1 MLKTKLLSLLA
12 ILLLV
17 GCQEKINF
25 KLSDD
30 PGYAERPILS
40 VKALD
45 GDRWIEGEIDELTG
59 VIDFEFR
66 VLNDL
71 SSVPM
76 KVTLNGKWPRMVSP
90 EATEFAADLQTSFKI
105 SVNDGVD
112 AISYEVN
119 ASKFGFIKGVKL
131 LKGDETIECEVD
143 HLSASGKFESFFLYS
158 DLTDV
163 KVEVELGEGASLVQ
177 DPEAL
182 TNVDFTNAD
191 KPLVLKVRDE
201 KTLHVKNLVVNA
213 APADVVNLDDSW
225 SDITASYI
233 AENNLSTLSPSIRIY
248 VNNSVNN
255 SDGNVGYLMTIPAGK
270 VGMKVLEKGHLPS
283 KEDSKISDAVR
294 NNRDYSI
301 FFYLNGPGVWHIDG
315 STASSDFTYYSPLAY
330 NDGQVL
336 RQEGW
341 GGKAEN
347 IMYAPALA
355 VQDGKAMIRPARTK
369 DGKLYSYTDASGA
382 GEQDWSSVDCAIGG
396 YFMIVN
402 DGDNLVT
409 GRGDILKQY
418 SQLWRTFPGFD
429 AEGNSLLTNFTTPN
443 WSKAPSILEHDAL
456 RIGRHAVGVTSR
468 GDLVLF
474 TVEKYLNT
482 HNQGQGKYDKMN
494 GASSDSYGLTLSEL
508 SYMMSE
514 MGCSEVMTLEDYNWC
529 SFVLQNGGDRGH
541 DLFMVNRRYTFSS
554 GAMRPESD
562 ELENLAI
569 ACIK

>member
-1 MLKTKLLSLLA
+1 MFKTKLLPILFIMLLA
-12 ILLLV
+12 S
-17 GCQEKINF
+17 CQEKMIF
-25 KLSDD
+25 KISED
-30 PGYAERPILS
+30 PGYAATPILS

-90 EATEFAADLQTSFKI
+90 EATDFLADLQTSFKI

-119 ASKFGFIKGVKL
+119 ASKFAFVNSVRL
-131 LKGDETIECEVD
+131 LKGDEAIECKVN
-143 HLSASGKFESFFLYS
+143 HLSASGKFETFFLYS
-158 DLTDV
+158 DLADV
-163 KVEVELGEGASLVQ
+163 KVEVDLAEGASLDQ
-177 DPEAL
+177 DSQTL
-182 TNVDFTNAD
+182 TSVDFTTAG
-191 KPLVLKVRDE
+191 KPLVLKIKD
-201 KTLHVKNLVVNA
+201 KNTLHIKYLEISA
-213 APADVVNLDDSW
+213 APADVVTLDETW
-225 SDITASYI
+225 SDITASYKL
-233 AENNLSTLSPSIRIY
+233 ENNLSTLSPSIRIY
-248 VNNSVNN
+248 RNNSVNN
-255 SDGNVGYLMTIPAGK
+255 SDGNIGYLMTIPAGK
-270 VGMKVLEKGHLPS
+270 VGMKVLEKSHFAS
-283 KEDSKISDAVR
+283 KEDSKISDVVR
-294 NNRDYSI
+294 NNRDYSL

-315 STASSDFTYYSPLAY
+315 STTSSDLTYYSPLAY
-330 NDGQVL
+330 NAGQVL

-341 GGKAEN
+341 AGKAEN

-355 VQDGKAMIRPARTK
+355 VMDGKAYINPAKTQN
-369 DGKLYSYTDASGA
+369 GKLYSYTSASGE

-402 DGDNLVT
+402 GGDNLVT

-418 SQLWRTFPGFD
+418 SQMWRTFPGFD
-429 AEGNSLLTNFTTPN
+429 AAGNCLLTNFASPS
-443 WSKAPSILEHDAL
+443 WSNAVPILDHDAL

-494 GASSDSYGLTLSEL
+494 GGSSDPYGLTLSEL
-508 SYMMSE
+508 SYIMSD

-529 SFVLQNGGDRGH
+529 SFVLQDGGDRGH
-541 DLFMVNRRYTFSS
+541 DLFMVNRRYTFST
-554 GAMRPESD
+554 GAMRPEGD

>member
-1 MLKTKLLSLLA
+1 MFKTKLISLLA
-12 ILLLV
+12 ILLFV

-30 PGYAERPILS
+30 PGYAEHPILS

-59 VIDFEFR
+59 VINLEFR
-66 VLNDL
+66 VLDDL

-90 EATEFAADLQTSFKI
+90 EATEFVANLQTSFKI
-105 SVNDGVD
+105 SVNDGID
-112 AISYEVN
+112 AISYEVS
-119 ASKFGFIKGVKL
+119 ASKFGFIKAVRL
-131 LKGDETIECEVD
+131 LKGDETIECEVN
-143 HLSASGKFESFFLYS
+143 HLSASGKFETFFLYS
-158 DLTDV
+158 DLEDV

-177 DPEAL
+177 DPQTLA
-182 TNVDFTNAD
+182 NVDFTTAG
-191 KPLVLKVRDE
+191 KPLVLKVKDE
-201 KTLHVKNLVVNA
+201 NTLHIKNLEVSA
-213 APADVVNLDDSW
+213 TPADVVNLDESW
-225 SDITASYI
+225 SDITASYK

-255 SDGNVGYLMTIPAGK
+255 SDGNIGYLMTIPAGK
-270 VGMKVLEKGHLPS
+270 VGMKVLEKSHLAS
-283 KEDSKISDAVR
+283 KEDSKISDVVR
-294 NNRDYSI
+294 NNRDYSL

-315 STASSDFTYYSPLAY
+315 STGTENLTYYSPLAY

-341 GGKAEN
+341 AGKAEN

-355 VQDGKAMIRPARTK
+355 VKDGKAYIKSAKTQ
-369 DGKLYSYTDASGA
+369 DGKLYSYTNASGE

-402 DGDNLVT
+402 GGDNLVT
-409 GRGDILKQY
+409 GRGDVLKQY
-418 SQLWRTFPGFD
+418 SQMWRTFPGFD
-429 AEGNSLLTNFTTPN
+429 AEGNSLLTNFATPN

-494 GASSDSYGLTLSEL
+494 GATTDPYGLTLSEL
-508 SYMMSE
+508 SYLMSD

-529 SFVLQNGGDRGH
+529 SFVLQNGGERGH
-541 DLFMVNRRYTFSS
+541 DLFMVNRRYTFST
-554 GAMRPESD
+554 GAMRAEGD